1 MKLSTTFGRKRLA
14 AMMNDDDRDN
24 SNLRKFVKKLN
35 NSDFP
40 AGYQESPIYKE
51 AYSQG
56 HSVGYQ
62 EGLLRSLKLTSPVID
77 SVRNI
82 IELYDAREDHFDE

>member
-1 MKLSTTFGRKRLA
+1 MT
-14 AMMNDDDRDN
+14 NRDN
-24 SNLRKFVKKLN
+24 DNLRSFMRKLN

-51 AYSQG
+51 GWNQG

-62 EGLLRSLKLTSPVID
+62 EGLRDAWRKAGPVID

-82 IELYDAREDHFDE
+82 IELHDMRVEED

>member
-1 MKLSTTFGRKRLA
+1 M
-14 AMMNDDDRDN
+14 DDRDN
-24 SNLRKFVKKLN
+24 SNLRSFMRKLN

-51 AYSQG
+51 GYNQG
-56 HSVGYQ
+56 YSVGYQ
-62 EGLLRSLKLTSPVID
+62 EGLHRSLKLTSPVID

-82 IELYDAREDHFDE
+82 IELYDDREEID